1 MKWAYQIKHKLK
13 AVCFLAGIMAVMIAG
28 NFLYRSSFTDLDTA
42 MSSVVAD
49 RLKPASYLFSISSNL
64 YQKKALLGEREL
76 YTEAELNKMLAE
88 HNTTIASLT
97 QQYEATT
104 LTKEEKKQW
113 MAFKTNLAAYNV
125 LESANANGHQMDT
138 YLASCMTNLD
148 ALNRIQVGEGS
159 NLQKSS
165 SNIVSNTLMLSSL
178 ETTLLIILGLCTLV
192 ILSTT
197 ERVTFNPN
205 QNQALN

>member
-1 MKWAYQIKHKLK
+1 
-13 AVCFLAGIMAVMIAG
+13 MAVMIAG